1 MSLNTKTAGC
11 ASASERSNLPTETAA
26 AVTSQTGTWLYGVTD
41 SPAAI
46 RRDSFDHLTGVGGG
60 KLHLV
65 AAGGLT
71 AVAETVSLAEFGE
84 TALRRNL
91 EDLTWLEAT
100 ARAHHRVIDALA
112 SQVQLVPL
120 RLATVYREDGSVQA
134 MLAEHGPRLRAVL
147 SRTASRAEWGVKAY
161 AAQQPPAAR
170 AEDRADSRQAAP
182 TAGSGA
188 AYLRRR
194 RDELTASQQRR
205 QDAMVSAQHVHAALV
220 RLAADARLHPP
231 QSPEL
236 TGSNSA
242 MILNAAYL
250 IDDQRAAGFRQAVDD
265 LRRRLPLRL
274 ELTGPWPPYSFADA
288 GPDLR

>member
-1 MSLNTKTAGC
+1 
-11 ASASERSNLPTETAA
+11 
-26 AVTSQTGTWLYGVTD
+26 VTSQTGTWLYGVTD

-65 AAGGLT
+65 SAGGLT

-91 EDLTWLEAT
+91 EDLDWLDST

-120 RLATVYREDGSVQA
+120 RLATVYREDGNVQS
-134 MLAEHGPRLRAVL
+134 MLSEHGPRLRAAL
-147 SRTASRAEWGVKAY
+147 HRTASRAEWGVKAY
-161 AAQQPPAAR
+161 AEQPASAR
-170 AEDRADSRQAAP
+170 AEAP
-182 TAGSGA
+182 RVSSGHGAPGSGA

-194 RDELTASQQRR
+194 RDELAASQQDR
-205 QDAMVSAQHVHAALV
+205 HAALV
-220 RLAADARLHPP
+220 SAQQLHAELARLAADTRLHPP

-236 TGSNSA
+236 TGNKSA
-242 MILNAAYL
+242 MVLNAAYL

-265 LRRRLPLRL
+265 LRNRLPLQL

>member
-1 MSLNTKTAGC
+1 
-11 ASASERSNLPTETAA
+11 
-26 AVTSQTGTWLYGVTD
+26 VTNQTGTNQTGIWLYGVTGNF
-41 SPAAI
+41 AAI
-46 RRDSFDHLTGVGGG
+46 RRDAFDDLTGVGGG

-65 AAGGLT
+65 SAGGLT

-84 TALRRNL
+84 TALRSNL
-91 EDLTWLEAT
+91 EDLGWLEST

-120 RLATVYREDGSVQA
+120 RLATVYRDDGNVQA
-134 MLAEHGPRLRAVL
+134 MLGEHGSRLRAAL
-147 SRTASRAEWGVKAY
+147 RRTASRAEWGVKAY
-161 AAQQPPAAR
+161 ADQPAAAR
-170 AEDRADSRQAAP
+170 PQASQAESGEAA
-182 TAGSGA
+182 AGSGA

-194 RDELTASQQRR
+194 RAELAASQQDRH
-205 QDAMVSAQHVHAALV
+205 AAAVSAQELHAALA
-220 RLAADARLHPP
+220 RLAADTRLHPP

-236 TGSNSA
+236 TGSKSA

-265 LRRRLPLRL
+265 LRDRLPLQL

-288 GPDLR
+288 GPDLQ

>member
-1 MSLNTKTAGC
+1 
-11 ASASERSNLPTETAA
+11 
-26 AVTSQTGTWLYGVTD
+26 VTSQTGTWLYGVTD
-41 SPAAI
+41 SPAAM
-46 RRDSFDHLTGVGGG
+46 RPDSFDQLTGVGGG

-71 AVAETVSLAEFGE
+71 AVAETVSLEEFGE

-91 EDLTWLEAT
+91 EDLSWLEAT

-134 MLAEHGPRLRAVL
+134 MLAEHGPRLRAAL
-147 SRTASRAEWGVKAY
+147 RRTASRAEWGVKAY
-161 AAQQPPAAR
+161 ADQPAAAR
-170 AEDRADSRQAAP
+170 AEASKSDSRQAAP
-182 TAGSGA
+182 GSGA

-194 RDELTASQQRR
+194 RDELAASQQDR
-205 QDAMVSAQHVHAALV
+205 QEALVSAQQVHAALA
-220 RLAADARLHPP
+220 RIAADARLHPP

-236 TGSNSA
+236 TGSKSA

-250 IDDQRAAGFRQAVDD
+250 IDDQHAAGFREAVDD
-265 LRRRLPLRL
+265 LRNRLPLRL

-288 GPDLR
+288 GPDQR

>member
-1 MSLNTKTAGC
+1 LS
-11 ASASERSNLPTETAA
+11 LPTETAA

-41 SPAAI
+41 NPAAI
-46 RRDSFDHLTGVGGG
+46 RPDSFDHLTGVGGG

-65 AAGGLT
+65 SAGGLT

-91 EDLTWLEAT
+91 EDLDWLEST

-120 RLATVYREDGSVQA
+120 RLATVYREDGNVQA
-134 MLAEHGPRLRAVL
+134 MLSEQGARLRASL
-147 SRTASRAEWGVKAY
+147 HRTASRAEWGVKAY
-161 AAQQPPAAR
+161 ADQPAAAR
-170 AEDRADSRQAAP
+170 AEAPRVDSGQAAP
-182 TAGSGA
+182 GSGA

-194 RDELTASQQRR
+194 RVELAASQQDR
-205 QDAMVSAQHVHAALV
+205 HAALV
-220 RLAADARLHPP
+220 SAQELHAELASLAADTRLHPP
-231 QSPEL
+231 QSAEL
-236 TGSNSA
+236 TGSKSA

-250 IDDQRAAGFRQAVDD
+250 VDDQRAAGFRQAVDD
-265 LRRRLPLRL
+265 LRDRLPLQL

>member
-1 MSLNTKTAGC
+1 M
-11 ASASERSNLPTETAA
+11 
-26 AVTSQTGTWLYGVTD
+26 TSQTGTWLYGVTD
-41 SPAAI
+41 SAAAI
-46 RRDSFDHLTGVGGG
+46 QQDSFNHLTGVGGG

-65 AAGGLT
+65 SAGGLT

-91 EDLTWLEAT
+91 EDLDWLDST

-120 RLATVYREDGSVQA
+120 RLATVYREDGNVQA
-134 MLAEHGPRLRAVL
+134 MLAEHGSRLRAAL
-147 SRTASRAEWGVKAY
+147 RRTASRAEWGVKAY
-161 AAQQPPAAR
+161 ADQPAAAR
-170 AEDRADSRQAAP
+170 AEVPRPDRQAAP
-182 TAGSGA
+182 ESGA

-194 RDELTASQQRR
+194 RDELAASQQDR
-205 QDAMVSAQHVHAALV
+205 HAALV
-220 RLAADARLHPP
+220 SAQQLHSELARLAADARLHPP

-236 TGSNSA
+236 TGSKSA

-250 IDDQRAAGFRQAVDD
+250 IDHQRAAGFRQAVED
-265 LRRRLPLRL
+265 LRNRLPLQL

>member
-1 MSLNTKTAGC
+1 
-11 ASASERSNLPTETAA
+11 
-26 AVTSQTGTWLYGVTD
+26 VTSKTGTWLYGVTD
-41 SPAAI
+41 SPEAI

-65 AAGGLT
+65 SAGGLT

-91 EDLTWLEAT
+91 EDLDWLEST

-120 RLATVYREDGSVQA
+120 RLATVYREDGNVQA
-134 MLAEHGPRLRAVL
+134 MLAEHGPRLRTAL
-147 SRTASRAEWGVKAY
+147 RRTASRAEWGVKAY
-161 AAQQPPAAR
+161 ADQPAAGR
-170 AEDRADSRQAAP
+170 AEASRADSSKAAP
-182 TAGSGA
+182 KPGAGA

-194 RDELTASQQRR
+194 RDELAASQQGRR
-205 QDAMVSAQHVHAALV
+205 DALVSAQHVHDALAS
-220 RLAADARLHPP
+220 LAADARLHPP

-236 TGSNSA
+236 TGSKPA

-250 IDDQRAAGFRQAVDD
+250 IDNQQAASFRQAVDD
-265 LRRRLPLRL
+265 LRNRLPLQL

-288 GPDLR
+288 GPDPQ